1 MQPPTYAELV
11 TMLGNVAA
19 SLDTAAHLTDG
30 TERALFQR
38 DALAVRSL
46 VACATGQPDP
56 HAEELAKR
64 RKTDEFAR
72 FMGELL
78 NTNEG
83 D

>member
-1 MQPPTYAELV
+1 MKPTYEELV
-11 TMLGNVAA
+11 RLLDGVAA

-46 VACATGQPDP
+46 VARATGQPDP

-64 RKTDEFAR
+64 RKTDEFALL
-72 FMGELL
+72 MGELL
-78 NTNEG
+78 NTTEG
-83 D
+83 E